1 MIRIPDDY
9 VIQLA
14 RGMLDRDDY
23 LGALEALRGVNTAEA
38 RALIGTASYS
48 YGKLLVGAGQYG
60 AAREF
65 FTNAINHHPH
75 PVARTLAQERNHLL
89 GMIASGNIRNVGLMA
104 DQLATVRV
112 SRAESMHPETFAP
125 LISFVGCPAAYRSGY
140 DPERSDP
147 LSRLIRLVKRPVAD
161 EAALPGRERA
171 VERLGGILAA
181 YAYSETEI
189 LSDCDFIVP
198 VPSDVDRASER
209 GYSIPVILAAKVA
222 MSCAVPFESKV
233 IEASGPLPELRQ
245 IPRWARR
252 SAIMDAY
259 QGTEKAETLE
269 GMNVIIIDDV
279 VTTGAT
285 LNEIALVLKEH
296 GARSV
301 YALVLAHTEGSV

>member
-1 MIRIPDDY
+1 MIRIPGDY
-9 VIQLA
+9 VIRLA
-14 RGMLDRDDY
+14 QGMMDRGDY
-23 LGALEALRGVNTAEA
+23 PEALKTLGGVNTPAA
-38 RALIGTASYS
+38 RELIGIASYS
-48 YGKLLVGAGQYG
+48 YGKRLVGAGQFG

-75 PVARTLAQERNHLL
+75 PVVRTLAQERNYLL
-89 GMIASGNIRNVGLMA
+89 GTITSGNIADVGRTV
-104 DQLATVRV
+104 DQLGSLRV
-112 SRAESMHPETFAP
+112 SRAETMHPETFAP

-147 LSRLIRLVKRPVAD
+147 LSRLIRLVKRPTTSD
-161 EAALPGRERA
+161 AALLEREHA
-171 VERLGGILAA
+171 VERLGEILAA
-181 YAYSETEI
+181 YAYSETGI
-189 LSDCDFIVP
+189 LRDCDFIVP
-198 VPSDVDRASER
+198 VPSDTDRASGR
-209 GYSIPVILAAKVA
+209 GYSIPVVLAAKVA
-222 MSCAVPFESKV
+222 MSCAVPLESRV

-259 QGTEKAETLE
+259 RGTDKADTLK
-269 GMNVIIIDDV
+269 GMNVVVVDDV

-285 LNEIALVLKEH
+285 LNEIALILKEH

>member
-1 MIRIPDDY
+1 MIRIPDDH

-14 RGMLDRDDY
+14 RGMLDRGDHT
-23 LGALEALRGVNTAEA
+23 GALETLRSVNTPEA
-38 RALIGTASYS
+38 RELIGNASYS
-48 YGKLLVGAGQYG
+48 HGKRLVGIGQYG

-65 FTNAINHHPH
+65 FTDAINHHPH
-75 PVARTLAQERNHLL
+75 PVVRTLAQERNHLL
-89 GMIASGNIRNVGLMA
+89 GAIAGGATKDVGRMLE
-104 DQLATVRV
+104 QLTTLRI
-112 SRAESMHPETFAP
+112 SRAETMHPETFAP

-147 LSRLIRLVKRPVAD
+147 LSRLIRLVKRPAASD
-161 EAALPGRERA
+161 AALPERERT
-171 VERLGGILAA
+171 VERLGEILAA
-181 YAYSETEI
+181 YAYRETEI
-189 LSDCDFIVP
+189 LNDCDFIVP

-222 MSCAVPFESKV
+222 MSCAVPLESKV
-233 IEASGPLPELRQ
+233 VEASGPLPELRQ

-259 QGTEKAETLE
+259 RGTDKGETLT
-269 GMNVIIIDDV
+269 GMNVVVIDDV

-296 GARSV
+296 GASNV
-301 YALVLAHTEGSV
+301 YALILAHTEGSV